1 MDNMIKAVDRRAF
14 VLGAGTMLAGVAW
27 PASAQTEYPTR
38 PVHFIVPSG
47 AGSGTDIITRIL
59 GDKLSRKWGQPVV
72 VENRA
77 GASGLIGT
85 QFTAQSPPDGYTL
98 CMGFTGPLAASPAF
112 LKAVSYDPLKDLAPI
127 TLVDSSPAVLVVTN
141 DLPVKSVQELIA
153 YAKANPGTLTFGS
166 AGQGTIG
173 HVSGELFNQKAG
185 TKMLHVPYK
194 DVSQAVTDVVGGH
207 LKVLFHVAPALMP
220 LAKSGQIRALGV
232 TSLKKW
238 ALTPDLPSIA
248 EVALPGYEASV
259 WHGVVAAGG
268 TPQWLVDKL
277 HQDIVGV
284 MRADDV
290 REQFTKQWIEPLGT
304 TPAEFR
310 AFMKSELENYV
321 KVAENT
327 SPEQH

>member
-1 MDNMIKAVDRRAF
+1 MDNKIKAINRRKF
-14 VLGAGTMLAGVAW
+14 VLGTGALVVGAAS
-27 PASAQTEYPTR
+27 PAFAQTAYPTR

-59 GDKLSRKWGQPVV
+59 SDKLSRKWGQPVV

-112 LKAVSYDPLKDLAPI
+112 LKTVSYDPLKDLAAI

-141 DLPVKSVQELIA
+141 SLPVNSVPELIA
-153 YAKANPGTLTFGS
+153 YAKANPGVLTFGS

-207 LKVLFHVAPALMP
+207 LKVLFHVAPALLP
-220 LAKSGQIRALGV
+220 LAKAGQVRALGV

-248 EVALPGYEASV
+248 EAGLPGYEASV

-284 MRADDV
+284 MRTDDV

-304 TPAEFR
+304 TPDEFKT
-310 AFMKSELENYV
+310 FMKSELENYV

-327 SPEQH
+327 PPEQH